1 MKKLKFITVLIVTLF
16 VATKVYTNSHSSPL
30 PPITPMQQ
38 QQLEEYSKE
47 QNRIAELAKMQDP
60 TVIRTE
66 MKKVGK
72 VISLQ
77 GKYKY
82 FSQITNTDSI
92 FHKFTLREITL
103 DFVYEFNMGM
113 DLQYIDITKI
123 DNGVVYINIPKSQIK
138 LQSITMCPE
147 SQIVTGKKM
156 FLVSQF
162 SPSDV
167 QTIIEQS
174 QQNVIDK
181 ISKDDKLVNTAKINM
196 QDVVEGLVKR
206 LGYKEVIFDQ
216 I

>member
-1 MKKLKFITVLIVTLF
+1 MKKLKFITILIVTLF
-16 VATKVYTNSHSSPL
+16 IANKVYTNSHSSPQ
-30 PPITPMQQ
+30 ITPTQQ
-38 QQLEEYSKE
+38 QNLESYNKE

-60 TVIRTE
+60 TIIRTE
-66 MKKVGK
+66 LKKVGK

-77 GKYKY
+77 GKYNY
-82 FSQITNTDSI
+82 FSKITNTDSI

-103 DFVYEFNMGM
+103 DFRYEFNMGM
-113 DLQYIDITKI
+113 DLQYINITKI

-138 LQSITMCPE
+138 LQSVTMCPE
-147 SQIVTGKKM
+147 SQIVTGNKM

-162 SPSDV
+162 SPTDV

-174 QQNVIDK
+174 QNNVIDK
-181 ISKDDKLVNTAKINM
+181 ISKDNKLVDTAKVNM

-206 LGYKEVIFDQ
+206 LGYKEVIFNQ